1 MPVKT
6 LSDLYSN
13 WSDLESHRDTWQSKT
28 LAREFAQD
36 SNRAARYTVSAAGL
50 ELDYSKNHIDD
61 EVLKSLLDVA
71 RQADLKN
78 AIKALLRGDHV
89 NNTEDRPALHTAL
102 RHTGT
107 PQTNEHKQVAETLAR
122 MEKLIQSVHSGDWKG
137 FRGDKITDVVNIGI
151 GGSDLG
157 PRMVTKA
164 LTPFHTGHVKVHFV
178 ANIDGAE
185 LHDLLQT
192 LNPAGTLFLVASKS
206 FSTLETLENSLS
218 ARQWMLDS
226 GCAQEELAKHFVAI
240 SSKVENAVEF
250 GIAAENVY
258 PIWDWVGGRYSLWS
272 AIGMPIAFAVGMDN
286 FNALR
291 AGAEA
296 MDQHFAE
303 APLEKNLPVLMGL
316 LIFWYSELMGS
327 QTQAILPYAH
337 HLQFL
342 PAYLQQLEM
351 ESNGKSVTRD
361 GDKID
366 YQTGSIVWGTEGT
379 NGQHSFHQL
388 LHQGTTLIPIDFIA
402 VLKAH
407 HPLTHQHKFLF
418 ANCVAQS
425 QALLTGR
432 DQATA
437 EAELRAQGMSDKDGD
452 IATLAAHKVHPGNRP
467 SNTIIMDE
475 LTPETL
481 GALIAAYEHKVY
493 TLGVLFNINSYD
505 QWGVELGKLLGVH
518 VADAIDTTDVPGDWD
533 SSTQA
538 LVKRFTSINS
548 GI

>member
-6 LSDLYSN
+6 LSDMYNN
-13 WSDLESHRDTWQSKT
+13 WSELEAHRDAWKSKT
-28 LAREFAQD
+28 LVQEFAQD
-36 SNRAARYTVSAAGL
+36 SNRAARYTVAAAGL
-50 ELDYSKNHIDD
+50 ELDFSKNHIDD
-61 EVLKSLLDVA
+61 KVLKALVSLA
-71 RQADLKN
+71 KQANLPN
-78 AIKALLRGDHV
+78 AIKQLLRGDHV

-102 RHTGT
+102 RHTGV
-107 PQTNEHKQVAETLAR
+107 PQTEEHRQVAGTLER
-122 MEKLIQSVHSGDWKG
+122 MEKLIADVHSGSWKG
-137 FRGDKITDVVNIGI
+137 CRGDKITDVVNIGI

-164 LTPFHTGHVKVHFV
+164 LTPFHTGHVQVHFI

-185 LHDLLQT
+185 LHDLLNK
-192 LNPAGTLFLVASKS
+192 LDPASTLFLVASKS

-218 ARQWMLDS
+218 ARQWMLNS
-226 GCAQEELAKHFVAI
+226 GCAQEDLAKHFVAI
-240 SSKVENAVEF
+240 SSKVDKAVEF

-286 FNALR
+286 FNKLR

-316 LIFWYSELMGS
+316 LMFWYSELMGS

-361 GDKID
+361 GDNID
-366 YQTGSIVWGTEGT
+366 YQTGAIVWGTEGT

-388 LHQGTTLIPIDFIA
+388 LHQGTMLIPIDFIA
-402 VLKAH
+402 TLKGH
-407 HPLTHQHKFLF
+407 HPLTHQHKYLF

-437 EAELRAQGMSDKDGD
+437 EAELRAQGANGSDRD

-467 SNTIIMDE
+467 SSTIVMEE

-493 TLGVLFNINSYD
+493 TLGVLFNINPYD

-538 LVKRFTSINS
+538 LVKRFTTSNS
-548 GI
+548 SL